1 MHRGVGS
8 QLVYNQQSQESVFFG
23 ALTSDRLLT
32 ILHLQ
37 TQPTASGPQI
47 AGFTVDSTGTT
58 EIHATDEESGL
69 REGPSENLIELQLA
83 LPTGESIFSKRRMF
97 AAGSAYHA
105 QL

>member
-37 TQPTASGPQI
+37 TQPAASGPQI

-58 EIHATDEESGL
+58 ELHATDEESGL
-69 REGPSENLIELQLA
+69 REGPRENLMELELA
-83 LPTGESIFSKRRMF
+83 LPNAESIASERPMF
-97 AAGSAYHA
+97 AVAYDNHA
-105 QL
+105 H